1 MAVVELEYPDD
12 EYCGM
17 AVVGIL
23 GDECR
28 GEGKTTLHKG
38 CATGSSRG
46 AARIAAYAWRF
57 C

>member
-12 EYCGM
+12 EHCGM

-28 GEGKTTLHKG
+28 GEGKTTLHKKG
-38 CATGSSRG
+38 VPRG
-46 AARIAAYAWRF
+46 TLEARHG
-57 C
+57 